1 MFEVQVLGVQ
11 NFMGM
16 EIPVVEGG
24 FGEGKRCISAREI
37 AQIHNMK
44 IGNVNQRINDN
55 RRRFKDGIDIIDL
68 KTHTS
73 GVSVLQSLNFTKAQI
88 GNAKNIYLL
97 SERGYAK
104 LIKIMDTD
112 LAWEI
117 HDKLM
122 DEYFTMRQQI
132 KQQVLSAEQITQIV
146 TETAQ
151 AAVQAAIAP
160 IMDRLE
166 KLIAPKEAP
175 KTRAP
180 KTRAANFSTLP
191 TVRNI
196 AKPFGITGVDA
207 NKILEKHGIIRRSDN
222 GKGSIL
228 NEEYE
233 DRWGTT
239 IYEDGK
245 EPYVR
250 YFDLG
255 VNSITKIFSR
265 ITNASEQE
273 QLNLF

>member
-1 MFEVQVLGVQ
+1 MFEVKVLGVQ

-24 FGEGKRCISAREI
+24 FGEGKRCSTDKTIAEIHGMKVIHVREC
-37 AQIHNMK
+37 
-44 IGNVNQRINDN
+44 INNN
-55 RRRFKDGIDIIDL
+55 RKRFKDNVDIIDL
-68 KTHTS
+68 KDIDQ
-73 GVSVLQSLNFTKAQI
+73 VDNNLELLQSLGYSKMQI
-88 GNAKNIYLL
+88 SKPKHIYLL

-132 KQQVLSAEQITQIV
+132 KQQVVSVEQVTQIATV
-146 TETAQ
+146 AAQ

-166 KLIAPKEAP
+166 KLIAPKKAP
-175 KTRAP
+175 KTR
-180 KTRAANFSTLP
+180 TANFRTLP
-191 TVRNI
+191 TVTKI
-196 AKPFGITGVDA
+196 AKPFGMTGTDA
-207 NKILEKHGIIRRSDN
+207 NKILEEHGIIRRSDN

>member
-24 FGEGKRCISAREI
+24 FGEGKRCSTDKTIAKIHGMQPKNVRARI
-37 AQIHNMK
+37 T
-44 IGNVNQRINDN
+44 DN
-55 RRRFKDGIDIIDL
+55 LKRFKVGVDYIDL
-68 KTHTS
+68 KVAYETS
-73 GVSVLQSLNFTKAQI
+73 NNLELLQSLGYSKMQISKAEH
-88 GNAKNIYLL
+88 IYLL

-132 KQQVLSAEQITQIV
+132 KQQVVSVEQITQIV
-146 TETAQ
+146 TVAAQ
-151 AAVQAAIAP
+151 AAAQAAIAP

-166 KLIAPKEAP
+166 KLIVTKEAP
-175 KTRAP
+175 KTR
-180 KTRAANFSTLP
+180 TANFKTLP
-191 TVRNI
+191 TVSKI
-196 AKPFGITGVDA
+196 AKPFGMTGKDA
-207 NKILEKHGIIRRSDN
+207 NKILEENGIIRRSDN

-239 IYEDGK
+239 IHEDGK

-265 ITNASEQE
+265 IINASEQE